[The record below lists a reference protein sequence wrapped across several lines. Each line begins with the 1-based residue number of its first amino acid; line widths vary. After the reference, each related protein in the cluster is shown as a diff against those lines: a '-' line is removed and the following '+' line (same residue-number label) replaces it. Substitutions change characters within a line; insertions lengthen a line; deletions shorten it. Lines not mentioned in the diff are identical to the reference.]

1 MFLVLAFKLAL
12 IFIVKDIGSS
22 MVIKP
27 KIRGFICT
35 NAHPVGCSEHVQ
47 EQINYVK
54 QQGALKN
61 APKNVLVIGAST
73 GYGLASRITAAFG
86 GSAKTLG
93 VFFEKEGTERKTGSA
108 GWYNTAAFQDAAD
121 EAGLWSK
128 NINGDA
134 FSNEIKQK
142 AINTIKADLGKVD
155 LIIYSLASPRRT
167 DPNTGEVFSSTLKP
181 IGNAVT
187 TKNLNT
193 SKREIDEITV
203 EAANQDD
210 IDNTIKV
217 MGGEDWEMWIDAL
230 KEADVLADNF
240 KTTAYTYIGKELT
253 WPIYGH
259 ATIGKAKEDLDRA
272 TAAIK
277 ESTKVLNG
285 EAYVSSLNAVV
296 TQASSAIP
304 IMPLYIS
311 ALFKVMKADG
321 TYEGTIEQIHALFSE
336 NLYGESP
343 RFDEGGHL
351 FQNYKELEDDVQARI
366 QAVWDKV
373 DTSSIDEL
381 TDYVGYHNEFLR
393 LFGFGIDGVDYDQD
407 VDSVKPIA
415 NMIN

>member
-1 MFLVLAFKLAL
+1 
-12 IFIVKDIGSS
+12 

-35 NAHPVGCSEHVQ
+35 NAHPVGCAEHVQ

-54 QQGALKN
+54 AQGPLSN

-86 GSAKTLG
+86 GGANTLG
-93 VFFEKEGTERKTGSA
+93 IFYEKEGAERKTGSA
-108 GWYNTAAFQDAAD
+108 GWYNTAAFQAAAE

-142 AINTIKADLGKVD
+142 AIETIKADLGKVD
-155 LIIYSLASPRRT
+155 LVIYSLASPRRT
-167 DPNTGEVFSSTLKP
+167 DPNTGETYSSTLKP
-181 IGNAVT
+181 IGSDIT

-193 SKREIDEITV
+193 SKRVIDEVTV
-203 EAANQDD
+203 EAASQED

-272 TAAIK
+272 TQAIK
-277 ESTKVLNG
+277 ESTKDLNG

-321 TYEGTIEQIHALFSE
+321 TYEGTIEPIHAQF
-336 NLYGESP
+336 
-343 RFDEGGHL
+343 
-351 FQNYKELEDDVQARI
+351 
-366 QAVWDKV
+366 
-373 DTSSIDEL
+373 T
-381 TDYVGYHNEFLR
+381 
-393 LFGFGIDGVDYDQD
+393 
-407 VDSVKPIA
+407 
-415 NMIN
+415 

>member
-1 MFLVLAFKLAL
+1 
-12 IFIVKDIGSS
+12 

-35 NAHPVGCSEHVQ
+35 NAHPVGCAEHVQ

-54 QQGALKN
+54 AQGPLSN

-86 GSAKTLG
+86 GGAKTLG
-93 VFFEKEGTERKTGSA
+93 IFFEKEGSERKTGSA
-108 GWYNTAAFQDAAD
+108 GWYNTAAFQAAAE

-142 AINTIKADLGKVD
+142 AIDTIKADLGKID
-155 LIIYSLASPRRT
+155 LVIYSLASPRRT
-167 DPNTGEVFSSTLKP
+167 DPNTGETYSSTLKP
-181 IGNAVT
+181 IGSDIT

-193 SKREIDEITV
+193 SKRVIDEVTV
-203 EAANQDD
+203 EAASQED

-230 KEADVLADNF
+230 KEAEVLADNF

-272 TAAIK
+272 TQAIK
-277 ESTKVLNG
+277 ESTKGLNG

-321 TYEGTIEQIHALFSE
+321 TYEGTIEQIHSLFTE
-336 NLYGESP
+336 NLYGEIP

-351 FQNYKELEDDVQARI
+351 FQNYKELEDDVQARV
-366 QAVWDKV
+366 QHVWDTV
-373 DTSSIDEL
+373 DTDTIDEL

-393 LFGFGIDGVDYDQD
+393 LFGFGIDSVDYEQD
-407 VDSVKPIA
+407 VNPDVAISQLID
-415 NMIN
+415 

>member
-1 MFLVLAFKLAL
+1 MLFR
-12 IFIVKDIGSS
+12 S
-22 MVIKP
+22 IKP

-54 QQGALKN
+54 QKGALKN

-86 GSAKTLG
+86 GGAKTLG
-93 VFFEKEGTERKTGSA
+93 IFFEKEGTERKTGSA
-108 GWYNTAAFQDAAD
+108 GWYNTAAFQNAAD

-142 AINTIKADLGKVD
+142 AIDTIKADLGKVD
-155 LIIYSLASPRRT
+155 LVIYSLASPRRT
-167 DPNTGEVFSSTLKP
+167 DPNTGEVYSSTLKP

-203 EAANQDD
+203 EAATQDD

-217 MGGEDWEMWIDAL
+217 MGGEDWEMWINAL
-230 KEADVLADNF
+230 QDADVLADDF

-272 TAAIK
+272 TVAIK
-277 ESTKVLNG
+277 ESTKALNG
-285 EAYVSSLNAVV
+285 QAYVSSLNAVV

-321 TYEGTIEQIHALFSE
+321 TYEGTIEQIHGLFTE
-336 NLYGESP
+336 NLYGETP
-343 RFDEGGHL
+343 RFDDGGHL

-373 DTSSIDEL
+373 DTSTIDEL

-393 LFGFGIDGVDYDQD
+393 LFGFGIESVDYEQD
-407 VDSVKPIA
+407 VEPEIGRAHV
-415 NMIN
+415 

>member
-1 MFLVLAFKLAL
+1 
-12 IFIVKDIGSS
+12 

-86 GSAKTLG
+86 GGAKTLG
-93 VFFEKEGTERKTGSA
+93 IFFEKEGTERKTGSA
-108 GWYNTAAFQDAAD
+108 GWYNTAAFQNAAD

-142 AINTIKADLGKVD
+142 TIDTIKADLGKVD
-155 LIIYSLASPRRT
+155 LVIYSLASPRRT
-167 DPNTGEVFSSTLKP
+167 DPNTGEVYSSTLKP

-203 EAANQDD
+203 EAATQDD

-277 ESTKVLNG
+277 ESTKALNG
-285 EAYVSSLNAVV
+285 QAYVSSLNAVV

-321 TYEGTIEQIHALFSE
+321 TYEGTIEQIHGLFTE
-336 NLYGESP
+336 NLYGEAP
-343 RFDEGGHL
+343 RFDDGGHL

-373 DTSSIDEL
+373 DTSTIDEL
-381 TDYVGYHNEFLR
+381 TDYAGYHNEFLR
-393 LFGFGIDGVDYDQD
+393 LFGFGIESVDYEQD
-407 VDSVKPIA
+407 VEPVQTIA
-415 NMIN
+415 NMID